1 MFGLCDVSM
10 RMKMNKIQ
18 KLMKIVNVN
27 VDTGR
32 RTEQEED
39 KTVLGRL
46 KFLVSNLEMLL
57 LSVIR

>member
-57 LSVIR
+57 LSVM

>member
-1 MFGLCDVSM
+1 
-10 RMKMNKIQ
+10 
-18 KLMKIVNVN
+18 MKIVN

>member
-39 KTVLGRL
+39 KTVL
-46 KFLVSNLEMLL
+46 